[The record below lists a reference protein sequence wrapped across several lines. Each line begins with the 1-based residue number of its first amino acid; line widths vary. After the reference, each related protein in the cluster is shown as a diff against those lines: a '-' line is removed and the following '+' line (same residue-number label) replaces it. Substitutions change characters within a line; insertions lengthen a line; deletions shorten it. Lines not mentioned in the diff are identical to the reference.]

1 MEAYEMEIIDKM
13 TGAELTL
20 SLDGRMDSVSAPQL
34 EEKLSGCIESI
45 DSLVLDF
52 EKLSYI
58 SSAGLRVLLGAQK
71 AMNKKGGKMV
81 IRNVN
86 ETVMNVFVITEFT
99 DILTIE

>member
-1 MEAYEMEIIDKM
+1 MEILDKQ

-34 EEKLSGCIESI
+34 EEKLSNCIESV

-71 AMNKKGGKMV
+71 AMNKKSGKMV